1 MNEII
6 KNLQVFYTE
15 KISYEKVELPKNSQV
30 IAILANRS
38 FYKIKIGTVTF
49 IGIIPSL
56 DESFSVSTYKKHL
69 GIYIEKFENQC
80 AYILY
85 NPTDKQTDSFIKK

>member
-6 KNLQVFYTE
+6 KNLQEFYTE

-49 IGIIPSL
+49 IGIIPRL
-56 DESFSVSTYKKHL
+56 DESF
-69 GIYIEKFENQC
+69 
-80 AYILY
+80 
-85 NPTDKQTDSFIKK
+85 